1 MKLMNSRKGNLFLLA
16 KLREISLMVLLVNG
30 STMCSIHSDLWERLM
45 QEHRLELK
53 GTSVSLKMANNSV
66 VLIAGVRFD
75 MEMEGE
81 IEVTL
86 EFLVAAIEYSMI
98 IEIDLLKNIQGILDV
113 GHHTLRLQ
121 DKLVQCASNIIMR
134 KSNGRVRL
142 CINYHDQNSLVRES

>member
-1 MKLMNSRKGNLFLLA
+1 
-16 KLREISLMVLLVNG
+16 MVLLVSG
-30 STMCSIHSDLWERLM
+30 STINSIHPDLWEGLL

-53 GTSVSLKMANNSV
+53 GTSVFLKMANNSV

-81 IEVTL
+81 IEVAP

-98 IEIDLLKNIQGILDV
+98 FEVDLLKNIQGILDV

-121 DKLVQCASNIIMR
+121 DKLVQCAANTIMR

-142 CINYHDQNSLVRES
+142 CTNYRDQNSLVRERC